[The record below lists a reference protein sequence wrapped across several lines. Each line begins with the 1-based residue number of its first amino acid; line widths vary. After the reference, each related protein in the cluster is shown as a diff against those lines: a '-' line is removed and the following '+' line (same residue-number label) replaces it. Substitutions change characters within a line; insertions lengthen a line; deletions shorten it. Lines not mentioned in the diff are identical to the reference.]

1 MNTKGAKSNNFYLSS
16 AVNPAGN
23 GIPFHSWEVNVSVY
37 SNIVLI
43 DSVSTV

>member
-1 MNTKGAKSNNFYLSS
+1 MKTKGAKSKSFYLSS

-23 GIPFHSWEVNVSVY
+23 GNPFHSWDVNVSVY

-43 DSVSTV
+43 VSLSTV